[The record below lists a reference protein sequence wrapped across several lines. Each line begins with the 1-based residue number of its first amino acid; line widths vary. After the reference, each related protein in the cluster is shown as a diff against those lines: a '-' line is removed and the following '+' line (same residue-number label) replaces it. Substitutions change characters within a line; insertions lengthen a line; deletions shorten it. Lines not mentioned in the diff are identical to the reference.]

1 MDMRRQLIGASAA
14 IREIQEEILCAS
26 RTDAKVLITGESG
39 VGKEVVASL
48 IQYESAHRFTPF
60 VAINCAG
67 VPDTLLESEL
77 FGHVRG
83 SFTDAYRDKR
93 GLLDQAQGGTIFL
106 DEIGEMSSRMQAVL
120 LRFLETGE
128 IQRVGAERAHA
139 VARVRIVAATNRDL
153 LARVAE
159 KKFRDDLYYRLNVI
173 RIVIPPL
180 RERMED
186 VPLLVEYFVRTA
198 SETHNVPQPRLHDD
212 TIARLMTHSWPG
224 NVRELKNVIERL
236 VVRARGGFVSPNDLS
251 LDTPGLWPLETVHR
265 HAAAPAQA
273 DRLYERMTVGGES
286 FWSVVSEPFMA
297 RDITRDDLR
306 AVISKGLEE
315 TRGSYKQLLPL
326 FNIAAEDYKRLLS
339 FLRKYG
345 CHLPF
350 QRFRTVAVRS
360 DSLTFHRERMD
371 SELEREALKSSA

>member
-1 MDMRRQLIGASAA
+1 MDMRRQLIGSSAA

-48 IQYESAHRFTPF
+48 IQYESTRRFSPF

-93 GLLDQAQGGTIFL
+93 GLLDQAQGGTVFL

-128 IQRVGAERAHA
+128 IQRVGADRAHA
-139 VARVRIVAATNRDL
+139 VASVRIVAATNRDL

-173 RIVIPPL
+173 RIAIPPL

-186 VPLLVEYFVRTA
+186 VPLLLEYFVRTA
-198 SETHNVPQPRLHDD
+198 SETHHVQQPRLHDD
-212 TIARLMTHSWPG
+212 TIARLLAHSWPG
-224 NVRELKNVIERL
+224 NVRELKNVAERL
-236 VVRARGGFVSPNDLS
+236 VVRARGGLVAPTDLS
-251 LDTPGLWPLETVHR
+251 LDTVGPGSLEMVR
-265 HAAAPAQA
+265 RPAPPTHV
-273 DRLYERMTVGGES
+273 DHLYARMTVNGES

-306 AVISKGLEE
+306 LVISKGLEE

-326 FNIAAEDYKRLLS
+326 FNIAPEDYKRLLS

-360 DSLTFHRERMD
+360 DSLSFLGERMD
-371 SELEREALKSSA
+371 SQVEREELKSSA